1 MDTKFRV
8 TVERWHD
15 DERIAVVTADNP
27 PVNAMSIGFPQAI
40 YEAINQAGAD
50 PGIELIL
57 LTAAGKGMFA
67 GADIKTQGKPW
78 PKGELSLF
86 ELIALIDENPKPVA
100 ILARVIALGGGLE
113 LALACK
119 YRIAEA
125 GTMLGQTEV
134 KLGIP
139 PGAGGTQ
146 RLPRLVGVE
155 KALDMVLYGEPI
167 DANEALACGLID
179 RVVSK
184 SGPVGE
190 AVNYLKA
197 QLDTGKMPLRAR
209 DRQVSKHDP
218 SLFASTRQRV
228 GKRSRGETA
237 PLVCIDS
244 VEAATT
250 MSFDDGIAYERA
262 RFLECV
268 VSEQAAAL
276 RHVFSAERQAR
287 KVPGIGKDDT
297 GRPIERAAVL
307 GAGTMGA
314 GIAMCFAD
322 AGIPVTVIEREQ
334 DALDRGLARVADTY
348 AGQAKKG
355 RIDEAA
361 AAMRTALVAGAL
373 GLDAAA
379 ASDVVVEAV
388 FEDMDMKKAVFSE
401 LSKIAKPDAVLAT
414 NTSYLDVNEIAA
426 ATNGRDANVLGL
438 HFFSPANIMKLL
450 EVVRGAKTA
459 GDVVVTGLKLGR
471 RLG

>member
-1 MDTKFRV
+1 
-8 TVERWHD
+8 
-15 DERIAVVTADNP
+15 
-27 PVNAMSIGFPQAI
+27 
-40 YEAINQAGAD
+40 
-50 PGIELIL
+50 
-57 LTAAGKGMFA
+57 
-67 GADIKTQGKPW
+67 
-78 PKGELSLF
+78 
-86 ELIALIDENPKPVA
+86 
-100 ILARVIALGGGLE
+100 
-113 LALACK
+113 
-119 YRIAEA
+119 
-125 GTMLGQTEV
+125 
-134 KLGIP
+134 
-139 PGAGGTQ
+139 
-146 RLPRLVGVE
+146 
-155 KALDMVLYGEPI
+155 
-167 DANEALACGLID
+167 
-179 RVVSK
+179 
-184 SGPVGE
+184 
-190 AVNYLKA
+190 
-197 QLDTGKMPLRAR
+197 
-209 DRQVSKHDP
+209 
-218 SLFASTRQRV
+218 
-228 GKRSRGETA
+228 
-237 PLVCIDS
+237 
-244 VEAATT
+244 

-361 AAMRTALVAGAL
+361 AATRTALVAGAL

-471 RLG
+471 RLGKTAIVSGVGHGFIGNRMFAQYNREAEFMLQEGATVDQVDAALYEFGMALGSFSVRDLAGLDIGWAMRKSTAHLRKPEERYSTVCDEICERGWFGQKSGKGFYVYDGGSKTMNPEVQAIVDQTGKVAGIEPNRITDDQIIERCVYALVNEGAKILEDGIALRASDIDLVFINGYGFPRWRGGPMHYADTVGLEAILETVCTFNTSHDFWTPAPLMERLVKDGRTFADWDKESAHCPKKGSEPLNQV